1 MPRPIL
7 RATGL
12 GLGLA
17 LACLFSG
24 LSGAA
29 VAAEATDAGV
39 PDFSGWL
46 EGPEG
51 LIAAISLGQEQ
62 RKPLLLY
69 FYTDWCGYCRQF
81 ERELL
86 AQPELRDYLASIVAV
101 RINPESGPAEAAMA
115 QRYGVR
121 SFPSLFVHSGESQA
135 VSKVDRV
142 ELVRGRPVLM
152 APAKFI
158 DVIKTAGAR

>member
-1 MPRPIL
+1 MRRSIL
-7 RATGL
+7 RASCLVLTLVCLGSGPPDFATASEASDVGL
-12 GLGLA
+12 
-17 LACLFSG
+17 
-24 LSGAA
+24 
-29 VAAEATDAGV
+29 

-46 EGPEG
+46 DGADG
-51 LIAAISLGQEQ
+51 LAAAIPLGQEQ

-86 AQPELRDYLASIVAV
+86 TQTELRDYLASIVAV

-115 QRYGVR
+115 HRYGVR
-121 SFPSLFVHSGESQA
+121 SFPSLFVHSGESKA
-135 VSKVDRV
+135 VSRVDRV